1 MFFFFGI
8 RQLKWMK
15 AAPQKQSFS
24 GIMEN
29 KTLQSFVKTLAEL
42 IGLIVSIP
50 PGQQMRMSFV
60 LTNSGSILR
69 PWLHGVGDPG
79 LVG

>member
-1 MFFFFGI
+1 
-8 RQLKWMK
+8 MK